1 MAKILFINPVVREE
15 DEPRHVP
22 YGIALLAAIAMD
34 EGHQVQ
40 VYDENAWRKGPE
52 VLEQVLQADQWDV
65 IGLGGI
71 TTAYG
76 SIKKIVQHARNSCPD
91 ALIVLGGG
99 VLTSLPREMMGFLPQ
114 VDIGVIGEGFRT
126 LSEILQKV
134 DAGQCDWQNVDGTIS
149 RHPDSQG
156 KTDELIISAQR
167 SLLEDLDTLPY
178 PAWDL
183 FPLEEVY
190 FPNSQ
195 VLFSEEGMLAK
206 RRLDINASFG
216 CSLICRYC
224 YHLGIA
230 GDMKYAT
237 DKNNELQISFDEPGN
252 YSRVI
257 RYHSPAYIVGLV
269 KYAYDK
275 YNIDFIGFLDENL
288 MTMDQYS
295 KRTWLNEICRLWIE
309 NGLQPTCIRD
319 GVEHDENC
327 TGVHWSGTSHA
338 TLCNPDTL
346 KTMRNAGC
354 SHLIYGYE
362 SFSPHV
368 MKTIGKGATPKTNM
382 RSFFWTL
389 ESGIRPIPNQI
400 IGFPNEDFKAIYDNM
415 DAWKKLG
422 IVVKPFFATPYPGSE
437 WFTVYR
443 KKIEQQYDGDLEKYI
458 LDLGDATRITAIISH
473 NFNAVELLG
482 LRELMMNFDYKRIEE
497 YEQYWRANHNIADGM
512 ASTLFKEPV
521 KPVAEKATAISA
533 PQQQLKQF

>member
-15 DEPRHVP
+15 DDPRHVP
-22 YGIALLAAIAMD
+22 YGIALLAAIAMRD
-34 EGHQVQ
+34 GHQVQ

-52 VLEQVLQADQWDV
+52 ILKQVCNADRWDV
-65 IGLGGI
+65 IALGGI

-76 SIKKIVQHARNSCPD
+76 SIKNIVRIARDECPQ

-114 VDIGVIGEGFRT
+114 VDVGVIGEGFIT
-126 LSEILQKV
+126 LPEILQKV
-134 DAGQCDWQNVDGTIS
+134 DAGEHDWENVDGTIS
-149 RHPDSQG
+149 RNSDG
-156 KTDELIISAQR
+156 GLVISAQR
-167 SLLEDLDTLPY
+167 ALLEDLDSLPY

-206 RRLDINASFG
+206 RRLDINASYG
-216 CSLICRYC
+216 CSLVCRYC

-230 GDMKYAT
+230 GDMKYAP
-237 DKNNELQISFDEPGN
+237 DANNELQVSFDEPGN
-252 YSRVI
+252 YSRSI
-257 RYHSPAYIVGLV
+257 RYHSPEYIVGLV
-269 KYAYDK
+269 KHAYEK
-275 YNIDFIGFLDENL
+275 YNLDFVGFLDENL

-295 KRTWLNEICRLWIE
+295 KRTWLKEICRLWKE

-319 GVEHDENC
+319 GVEHDEHC
-327 TGVHWSGTSHA
+327 RGVHWSGTSHA
-338 TLCNPDTL
+338 TLCNPETL
-346 KTMRNAGC
+346 KIMREAGC

-400 IGFPNEDFKAIYDNM
+400 IGFPNEDFQAIYENM

-422 IVVKPFFATPYPGSE
+422 IVVKPFFATAYPGSE
-437 WFTVYR
+437 WFTTYR
-443 KKIEQQYDGDLEKYI
+443 NWIVEQYDGDLEKYI
-458 LDLGDATRITAIISH
+458 QDLGDATRITAVISH

-497 YEQYWRANHNIADGM
+497 YEQYWRRNHNIPDG
-512 ASTLFKEPV
+512 APSTIFQDPV
-521 KPVAEKATAISA
+521 KNKAKKAANIRLAAGNSGSH
-533 PQQQLKQF
+533 